1 MADELD
7 DGLALDDQLV
17 AGGSGDEGQEAQP
30 THDAQSE
37 AKERRRAKQKAA
49 RRKVRGCSQRAEKQ
63 HERTSAER
71 ALATQPAA
79 LQADYICAQQRRVY
93 PSLSA
98 LELDEVR
105 VSEHMLTETVS
116 WDRERTLDTLAP
128 FVTQCALV
136 LTDVKKPLADSAP
149 GAPRIVVVSGNAQ
162 RAADLVRPLR
172 TLLPK
177 EDEPP
182 RKKRAGASADEP
194 TDPSQ
199 PTVAKLFARHFKA
212 DAQAS
217 WLKTQVAPIVVG
229 TPHRLRQ
236 LIDMDALRLD
246 DAAAIVIDH
255 SWVDQKQRTIFDGP
269 ETRVAIIDLIGQQ
282 RVREALR
289 RAEKPCRLLLF

>member
-7 DGLALDDQLV
+7 DGLALDDHLV
-17 AGGSGDEGQEAQP
+17 AGESGEEAQDVRS
-30 THDAQSE
+30 TSDAQAE
-37 AKERRRAKQKAA
+37 AKARRRAKQKAA
-49 RRKVRGCSQRAEKQ
+49 RRKRAEKQ
-63 HERTSAER
+63 HERTDTER
-71 ALATQPAA
+71 ALATQPAS

-105 VSEHMLTETVS
+105 VSENMLIETIGWS
-116 WDRERTLDTLAP
+116 GERTLDTLAP
-128 FVTQCALV
+128 FVAECACI
-136 LTDVKKPLADSAP
+136 LTDVKVPLENSAP

-172 TLLPK
+172 KLLPLD
-177 EDEPP
+177 EEPP
-182 RKKRAGASADEP
+182 RKKRAGAKASEES
-194 TDPSQ
+194 DPSR

-217 WLKTQVAPIVVG
+217 WLKLQVAPIAVG
-229 TPHRLRQ
+229 TPHRLCQ
-236 LIDMDALRLD
+236 LIEMGALRLD
-246 DAAAIVIDH
+246 DAEAIVIDH

-282 RVREALR
+282 SVRGALR
-289 RAEKPCRLLLF
+289 RKEKPCRLLLF